1 VVPEDEDETVKQWQ
15 RQLAVAS
22 PDISTGILSKLVHQ
36 IEEAGLSQL
45 RELKLF
51 HQDFSKTFK
60 TMAMKMANPEVIT
73 LETIPFNIRNQYVGK
88 SGKLF
93 LVTVFP
99 KANVW
104 DQLFLERF
112 SDELEAVSNR
122 ATGIP
127 VVYRRLIDL
136 FSEDGKFA
144 TGLSLIVIFLIILL
158 DFRKPRKALLAIVPL
173 VVGSLWM
180 LGIMEISGLYLTML
194 NAMAV
199 PMIIGIGVDDGIHII
214 HRYQLEGRKEHYTVF
229 SSTGRAI
236 LLTSLT
242 TMLGFGSLTFAT
254 YRGLGSMGIALFIG
268 VGTCFLATVLIIPA
282 VMGWGIKTEGGL
294 MTVLGNILKER

>member
-1 VVPEDEDETVKQWQ
+1 
-15 RQLAVAS
+15 
-22 PDISTGILSKLVHQ
+22 
-36 IEEAGLSQL
+36 
-45 RELKLF
+45 
-51 HQDFSKTFK
+51 
-60 TMAMKMANPEVIT
+60 MATHMANPEVIT
-73 LETIPFNIRNQYVGK
+73 LETIPYNIRNQYVGK
-88 SGKLF
+88 SGDLF

-99 KANVW
+99 KSNVW
-104 DQLFLERF
+104 DQMFLERF
-112 SDELEAVSNR
+112 SDELESVSKR
-122 ATGIP
+122 ATGLP

-144 TGLSLIVIFLIILL
+144 TGLALVVIFLIILL
-158 DFRKPRKALLAIVPL
+158 DFRNTKKAILAIIPL

-180 LGIMEISGLYLTML
+180 LGVMEISGLYLTML

-214 HRYQLEGRKEHYTVF
+214 HRYQLEGQNKHQIVF

-268 VGTCFLATVLIIPA
+268 VGTCFLATVFILPA
-282 VMGWGIKTEGGL
+282 VMGWVEKKKG
-294 MTVLGNILKER
+294 